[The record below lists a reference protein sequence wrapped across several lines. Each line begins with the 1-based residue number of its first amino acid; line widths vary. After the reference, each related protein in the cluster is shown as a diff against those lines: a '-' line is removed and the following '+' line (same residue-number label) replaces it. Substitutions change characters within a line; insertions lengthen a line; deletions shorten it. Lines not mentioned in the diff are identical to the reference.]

1 MSVASRSSSWFVV
14 IVIVSVLAAIATD
27 RLLKLR
33 FEAERVTVESIVG
46 AMRSAL
52 YIDFA
57 AAAALGQTER
67 IDTAGGSNPM
77 LRLSGKPA
85 GYAGEFYGPDPAVFE
100 PGTWYFDTRERAIVY
115 IVRFPDQ
122 FVTGLNGPPRARF
135 TVEPDYDDIDRNGRF
150 DPGRDP
156 VLGLRLVPLEPY
168 SWRGKQ

>member
-1 MSVASRSSSWFVV
+1 MSVTSRSSSWFVV
-14 IVIVSVLAAIATD
+14 IVIVSVLAAVATD